1 VFDAAGLVGPLV
13 PTIRSG
19 TAADA
24 YFLKYLTESLRVGE
38 RLSPGFYRISV
49 GP

>member
-1 VFDAAGLVGPLV
+1 VQTL
-13 PTIRSG
+13 RSG
-19 TAADA
+19 TDADG

-38 RLSPGFYRISV
+38 RLSPGFYHISI